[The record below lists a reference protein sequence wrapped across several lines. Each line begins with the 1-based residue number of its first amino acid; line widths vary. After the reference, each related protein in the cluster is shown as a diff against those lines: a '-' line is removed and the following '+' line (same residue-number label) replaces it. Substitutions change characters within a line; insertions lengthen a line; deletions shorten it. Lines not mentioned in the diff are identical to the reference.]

1 MNFNNTNFVS
11 GESYSG
17 DGTSTFTRDS
27 LNTNPGLAVELYT
40 ESKKETIPSEYI
52 KYINFTFSFK
62 RVIKLYKH
70 SIGSGD
76 IVDYVTSITGIKKFI
91 IYITKGNCGCEAR
104 RKKFNKILTISYYTI
119 TFTKFSYIDEIV
131 NGYKEEAVKIKSKQ
145 KYVDQISAEHMEGHI
160 SLFKPK
166 PAFVEQTKKSG
177 CGCANKKR

>member
-1 MNFNNTNFVS
+1 MYFNNTNFVS

-17 DGTSTFTRDS
+17 DGTNTFTRDS

-52 KYINFTFSFK
+52 KYINFTFNFK

-76 IVDYVTSITGIKKFI
+76 IIDYFTSITGIKKFI

-104 RKKFNKILTISYYTI
+104 RKKFNKILTIPYYTI
-119 TFTKFSYIDEIV
+119 TFTKFSYMDEIL

>member
-1 MNFNNTNFVS
+1 MHFNNNHFVS

-17 DGTSTFTRDS
+17 DGTQTFTRDS
-27 LNTNPGLAVELYT
+27 LNTNPGLDVELYT
-40 ESKKETIPSEYI
+40 ETKKETISSNYI

-62 RVIKLYKH
+62 RVLKLYKH

-76 IVDYVTSITGIKKFI
+76 IIDYFTSITGIKKFI

-104 RKKFNKILTISYYTI
+104 RKKFNKILTIPYYTM

-131 NGYKEEAVKIKSKQ
+131 SGYKQEATKIQNNIKHHQ
-145 KYVDQISAEHMEGHI
+145 QISAEHMEGHI
-160 SLFKPK
+160 ALFAPKQTLVSQAKKP
-166 PAFVEQTKKSG
+166 G

>member
-17 DGTSTFTRDS
+17 DGTNTFTRDS

-52 KYINFTFSFK
+52 KYINFTFNFK

-76 IVDYVTSITGIKKFI
+76 IIDYFTSITGIKKFI

-104 RKKFNKILTISYYTI
+104 RKKFNKILTIPYYTI
-119 TFTKFSYIDEIV
+119 TFTKFSYMDEIL